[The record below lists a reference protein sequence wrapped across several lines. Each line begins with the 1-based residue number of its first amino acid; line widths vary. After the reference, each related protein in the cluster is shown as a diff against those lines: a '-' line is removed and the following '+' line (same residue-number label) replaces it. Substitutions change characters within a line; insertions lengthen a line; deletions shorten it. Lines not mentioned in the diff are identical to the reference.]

1 MNMLIRFFIV
11 MALLKREHS
20 QSLKNNEKNNRGQH
34 SIKKA
39 VDSNVEHLQQDLFA
53 PFSRSYRVLPHDMGF
68 RNHLPNYRYL
78 SFIEINVTGWLYK
91 LLKQHGLGGLSMD
104 WIISMQEMVY
114 LKEIKFLSKMTVTST
129 LEGWDSKYIYF
140 QHHFYVKNTLMA
152 IGLTKFI
159 LFNKKGKQ
167 SPVSLGMQGEH
178 LTEVIET
185 WNANQTAI
193 KSQ

>member
-20 QSLKNNEKNNRGQH
+20 ESNKNSEQNKT
-34 SIKKA
+34 A
-39 VDSNVEHLQQDLFA
+39 QQGSDNTVKVSTEDLFR

-68 RNHLPNYRYL
+68 RDHLPNYRYL
-78 SFIEINVTGWLYK
+78 SFIEINVTAWLYK
-91 LLKQHGLGGLSMD
+91 ILKQNGMGGLSLD

-114 LKEIKFLSKMTVTST
+114 LKEIKFLDKMTVTSA
-129 LEGWDSKYIYF
+129 LEGWDEKYVYF
-140 QHHFYVKNTLMA
+140 QHHFYVKDTLMA
-152 IGLTKFI
+152 VGLTKFV

-167 SPVSLGMQGEH
+167 LPSCIGMVGES

-185 WNANQTAI
+185 WNANQMAI

>member
-11 MALLKREHS
+11 MALLKREHAE
-20 QSLKNNEKNNRGQH
+20 QNKGKQQKAKN
-34 SIKKA
+34 S
-39 VDSNVEHLQQDLFA
+39 VDSSASQNNVSADLFQ
-53 PFSRSYRVLPHDMGF
+53 PFSRSYRILPHDMGF

-78 SFIEINVTGWLYK
+78 SFIELNVTGWLYK
-91 LLKQHGLGGLSMD
+91 ILKKNQLGGLSMD

-114 LKEIKFLSKMTVTST
+114 LKEIKFLDKMTVTSA
-129 LEGWDSKYIYF
+129 LEGWDEKYVYF

-152 IGLTKFI
+152 IGLTKFV
-159 LFNKKGKQ
+159 LMNKEGKQ
-167 SPVSLGMQGEH
+167 SPAVLGMQGKH
-178 LTEVIET
+178 LTEVIKT

>member
-20 QSLKNNEKNNRGQH
+20 ESNKNSEQNKTAQQGSDNTVKVSNE
-34 SIKKA
+34 
-39 VDSNVEHLQQDLFA
+39 DLFR

-68 RNHLPNYRYL
+68 RDHLPNYRYL
-78 SFIEINVTGWLYK
+78 SFIEINVTAWLYK
-91 LLKQHGLGGLSMD
+91 ILKQNGMGGLSLD

-114 LKEIKFLSKMTVTST
+114 LKEIKFLDKMTVTSA
-129 LEGWDSKYIYF
+129 LEGWDEKYVYF
-140 QHHFYVKNTLMA
+140 QHHFYVKDTLMA
-152 IGLTKFI
+152 VGLTKFV

-167 SPVSLGMQGEH
+167 LPSCIGMEGES

-185 WNANQTAI
+185 WNANQMAI

>member
-20 QSLKNNEKNNRGQH
+20 E
-34 SIKKA
+34 SIKNSGQSKTA
-39 VDSNVEHLQQDLFA
+39 QQEGDNTVKVSTEDLFR
-53 PFSRSYRVLPHDMGF
+53 PFSKSYRVLPHDMGF

-78 SFIEINVTGWLYK
+78 SFIEINVTAWLYK
-91 LLKQHGLGGLSMD
+91 ILKQNGLGGLSMD

-114 LKEIKFLSKMTVTST
+114 LKEIKFLNKMTVTST
-129 LEGWDSKYIYF
+129 LEGWDEKYVYF
-140 QHHFYVKNTLMA
+140 QHHFYVKDTLMA
-152 IGLTKFI
+152 IGLTKFV
-159 LFNKKGKQ
+159 LFNKKGKHLPA
-167 SPVSLGMQGEH
+167 SIGMQGEH

-185 WNANQTAI
+185 WNANQQAI

>member
-11 MALLKREHS
+11 MALLKREYS
-20 QSLKNNEKNNRGQH
+20 EPNKNSEQNKTAQQGDD
-34 SIKKA
+34 SAIKICT
-39 VDSNVEHLQQDLFA
+39 EDLFR

-78 SFIEINVTGWLYK
+78 SFIEINVTAWLYK
-91 LLKQHGLGGLSMD
+91 ILRQNSLGGLSMD

-114 LKEIKFLSKMTVTST
+114 LKEIKLLDKMTVSSA
-129 LEGWDSKYIYF
+129 LEGWDEKYVYF
-140 QHHFYVKNTLMA
+140 QHHFYVKDTLMA
-152 IGLTKFI
+152 IGLTKFVLI
-159 LFNKKGKQ
+159 NKQGRQ
-167 SPVSLGMQGEH
+167 SPASLGMEGES

-185 WNANQTAI
+185 WNANQVAI

>member
-20 QSLKNNEKNNRGQH
+20 E
-34 SIKKA
+34 SIKNSGQSKTTQQEGDNA
-39 VDSNVEHLQQDLFA
+39 VKVSTEDLFR
-53 PFSRSYRVLPHDMGF
+53 PFSKSYRVLPHDMGF

-78 SFIEINVTGWLYK
+78 SFIEINVTAWLYK
-91 LLKQHGLGGLSMD
+91 ILKQNGLGGLSMD

-129 LEGWDSKYIYF
+129 LEGWDEKYVYF
-140 QHHFYVKNTLMA
+140 QHHFYVKDTLMA
-152 IGLTKFI
+152 IGLTKFV
-159 LFNKKGKQ
+159 LFNKKSKHLPA
-167 SPVSLGMQGEH
+167 SIGMQGEH

-185 WNANQTAI
+185 WNANQQAI

>member
-20 QSLKNNEKNNRGQH
+20 ESNKNSEQNKT
-34 SIKKA
+34 A
-39 VDSNVEHLQQDLFA
+39 QQGSDNTVKVSTEDLFR

-68 RNHLPNYRYL
+68 RDHLPNYRYL
-78 SFIEINVTGWLYK
+78 SFIEINVTAWLYK
-91 LLKQHGLGGLSMD
+91 ILKQNGFGGLSLD

-114 LKEIKFLSKMTVTST
+114 LKEIKFLDKMTVTSA
-129 LEGWDSKYIYF
+129 LEGWDEKYVYF
-140 QHHFYVKNTLMA
+140 QHHFYVKDTLMA
-152 IGLTKFI
+152 VGLTKFV

-167 SPVSLGMQGEH
+167 LPSCIGMEGES

-185 WNANQTAI
+185 WNANQMAI

>member
-20 QSLKNNEKNNRGQH
+20 ESNKNSEQNKTAQQGSDNTVKVSNE
-34 SIKKA
+34 
-39 VDSNVEHLQQDLFA
+39 DLFR

-68 RNHLPNYRYL
+68 RDHLPNYRYL
-78 SFIEINVTGWLYK
+78 SFIEINVTAWLYK
-91 LLKQHGLGGLSMD
+91 ILKQNGLGGLSLD

-114 LKEIKFLSKMTVTST
+114 LKEIKFLDKMTVTSA
-129 LEGWDSKYIYF
+129 LEGWDEKYVYF
-140 QHHFYVKNTLMA
+140 QHHFYVKDTLMA
-152 IGLTKFI
+152 VGLTKFV

-167 SPVSLGMQGEH
+167 LPSCIGMEGES

-185 WNANQTAI
+185 WNANQMAI

>member
-20 QSLKNNEKNNRGQH
+20 ESNKNSEQNKTAQQGSDNTLKVSTE
-34 SIKKA
+34 
-39 VDSNVEHLQQDLFA
+39 DLFR

-68 RNHLPNYRYL
+68 RDHLPNYRYL
-78 SFIEINVTGWLYK
+78 SFIEINVTAWLYK
-91 LLKQHGLGGLSMD
+91 ILKQNGMGGLSLD

-114 LKEIKFLSKMTVTST
+114 LKEIKFLDKMTVTSA
-129 LEGWDSKYIYF
+129 LEGWDEKYVYF
-140 QHHFYVKNTLMA
+140 QHHFYVKDTLMA
-152 IGLTKFI
+152 VGLTKFV

-167 SPVSLGMQGEH
+167 LPSCIGMEGES

-185 WNANQTAI
+185 WNANQMAI

>member
-1 MNMLIRFFIV
+1 MLIRFFIV

-20 QSLKNNEKNNRGQH
+20 ESNKNSEQNKT
-34 SIKKA
+34 A
-39 VDSNVEHLQQDLFA
+39 QQGSDNTVKVSTEDLFR

-68 RNHLPNYRYL
+68 RDHLPNYRYL
-78 SFIEINVTGWLYK
+78 SFIEINVTAWLYK
-91 LLKQHGLGGLSMD
+91 ILKQNGFGGLSID

-114 LKEIKFLSKMTVTST
+114 LKEIKFLDKMTVTSA
-129 LEGWDSKYIYF
+129 LEGWDEKYVYF
-140 QHHFYVKNTLMA
+140 QHHFYVKDTLMA
-152 IGLTKFI
+152 VGLTKFV

-167 SPVSLGMQGEH
+167 LPSCIGMQGES

-185 WNANQTAI
+185 WNANQMAI

>member
-20 QSLKNNEKNNRGQH
+20 ESNKNSEQNKTAQQGSDNTLKISNE
-34 SIKKA
+34 
-39 VDSNVEHLQQDLFA
+39 DLFR

-68 RNHLPNYRYL
+68 RDHLPNYRYL
-78 SFIEINVTGWLYK
+78 SFIEINVTAWLYK
-91 LLKQHGLGGLSMD
+91 ILKQNGLGGLSLD

-114 LKEIKFLSKMTVTST
+114 LKEIKFLDKMTVTSA
-129 LEGWDSKYIYF
+129 LEGWDEKYVYF
-140 QHHFYVKNTLMA
+140 QHHFYVKDTLMA
-152 IGLTKFI
+152 VGLTKLV

-167 SPVSLGMQGEH
+167 LPSCIGMEGES

-185 WNANQTAI
+185 WNANQMAI

>member
-20 QSLKNNEKNNRGQH
+20 ESNKNSEQNKTAQQGSDNTLKVSTE
-34 SIKKA
+34 
-39 VDSNVEHLQQDLFA
+39 DLFR

-68 RNHLPNYRYL
+68 RDHLPNYRYL
-78 SFIEINVTGWLYK
+78 SFIEINVTAWLYRI
-91 LLKQHGLGGLSMD
+91 LKQNGFGGLSLD

-114 LKEIKFLSKMTVTST
+114 LKEIKFLDKMTVTSA
-129 LEGWDSKYIYF
+129 LEGWDEKYVYF
-140 QHHFYVKNTLMA
+140 QHHFYVKDTLMA
-152 IGLTKFI
+152 VGLTKFV

-167 SPVSLGMQGEH
+167 LPSCIGMEGES

-185 WNANQTAI
+185 WNANQIAI

>member
-20 QSLKNNEKNNRGQH
+20 ESNKNSEQNKTAQRESEN
-34 SIKKA
+34 A
-39 VDSNVEHLQQDLFA
+39 VKVSTEDLFR

-68 RNHLPNYRYL
+68 RDHLPNYRYL
-78 SFIEINVTGWLYK
+78 SFIEINVTAWLYK
-91 LLKQHGLGGLSMD
+91 ILKQNGMGGLSLD
-104 WIISMQEMVY
+104 WVISMQEMVY
-114 LKEIKFLSKMTVTST
+114 LKEIKFLDKMTVISA
-129 LEGWDSKYIYF
+129 LEGWDEKYVYF
-140 QHHFYVKNTLMA
+140 QHHFYVKDTLMA
-152 IGLTKFI
+152 VGLTKFV

-167 SPVSLGMQGEH
+167 LPSCIGMEGES

-185 WNANQTAI
+185 WNANQMAI

>member
-11 MALLKREHS
+11 MALLKREHAEQNKGKQQNAQNS
-20 QSLKNNEKNNRGQH
+20 
-34 SIKKA
+34 
-39 VDSNVEHLQQDLFA
+39 VDSSASQNNVSADLFQ
-53 PFSRSYRVLPHDMGF
+53 PFSRSYRILPHDMGF

-78 SFIEINVTGWLYK
+78 SFIELNVTGWLYK
-91 LLKQHGLGGLSMD
+91 ILKKNQLGGLSMD

-114 LKEIKFLSKMTVTST
+114 LKEIKFLNKMTVSST
-129 LEGWDSKYIYF
+129 LEGWDEKYVYF

-152 IGLTKFI
+152 IGLTKFV
-159 LFNKKGKQ
+159 LMNKEGKQ
-167 SPVSLGMQGEH
+167 SPAVLGMQGKH
-178 LTEVIET
+178 LTEVIKT

>member
-20 QSLKNNEKNNRGQH
+20 ESNKNSEQNKTAQQGSDNTLKVSTE
-34 SIKKA
+34 
-39 VDSNVEHLQQDLFA
+39 DLFC

-68 RNHLPNYRYL
+68 RDHLPNYRYL
-78 SFIEINVTGWLYK
+78 SFIEINVTAWLYK
-91 LLKQHGLGGLSMD
+91 ILKQNGLGGLSLD

-114 LKEIKFLSKMTVTST
+114 LKEIKFLDKMTVTSA
-129 LEGWDSKYIYF
+129 LEGWDEKYVYF
-140 QHHFYVKNTLMA
+140 QHHFYVKDTLMA
-152 IGLTKFI
+152 VGLTKFV

-167 SPVSLGMQGEH
+167 LPSCIGMEGES

-185 WNANQTAI
+185 WNANQIAI

>member
-20 QSLKNNEKNNRGQH
+20 ESNKNSEQNKT
-34 SIKKA
+34 A
-39 VDSNVEHLQQDLFA
+39 QQGSDNTVKVSTEDLFR

-68 RNHLPNYRYL
+68 RDHLPNYRYL
-78 SFIEINVTGWLYK
+78 SFIEINVTAWLYK
-91 LLKQHGLGGLSMD
+91 ILKQNGFGGLSID

-114 LKEIKFLSKMTVTST
+114 LKEIKFLDKMTVTSA
-129 LEGWDSKYIYF
+129 LEGWDEKYVYF
-140 QHHFYVKNTLMA
+140 QHHFYVKDTLMA
-152 IGLTKFI
+152 VGLTKFV

-167 SPVSLGMQGEH
+167 LPSCIGMQGES

-185 WNANQTAI
+185 WNANQMAI
-193 KSQ
+193 KSH

>member
-11 MALLKREHS
+11 MALLKREHAE
-20 QSLKNNEKNNRGQH
+20 QNKGKQQKAKN
-34 SIKKA
+34 S
-39 VDSNVEHLQQDLFA
+39 VDSSASQNNVSADLFQ
-53 PFSRSYRVLPHDMGF
+53 PFSRSYRILPHDMGF

-78 SFIEINVTGWLYK
+78 SFIELNVTGWLYK
-91 LLKQHGLGGLSMD
+91 ILKKNQLGGLSMD

-114 LKEIKFLSKMTVTST
+114 LKEIKFLSKMTVSST
-129 LEGWDSKYIYF
+129 LEGWDEKYVYF

-152 IGLTKFI
+152 IGLTKFV
-159 LFNKKGKQ
+159 LMNKEGKQ
-167 SPVSLGMQGEH
+167 SPAVLGMQGEH
-178 LTEVIET
+178 LTEVIKT

>member
-11 MALLKREHS
+11 MALLKREYS
-20 QSLKNNEKNNRGQH
+20 EPNKNSEQNKTAQQGDD
-34 SIKKA
+34 SAIKICT
-39 VDSNVEHLQQDLFA
+39 EDLFR

-78 SFIEINVTGWLYK
+78 SFIEINVTAWLYK
-91 LLKQHGLGGLSMD
+91 ILRQNSLGGLSMD

-114 LKEIKFLSKMTVTST
+114 LKEIKLLDKMTVSSA
-129 LEGWDSKYIYF
+129 LEGWDEKYVYF
-140 QHHFYVKNTLMA
+140 QHHFYVKDTLMA
-152 IGLTKFI
+152 IGLTKFV
-159 LFNKKGKQ
+159 LTNKQGRQ
-167 SPVSLGMQGEH
+167 SPASLGMEGES

-185 WNANQTAI
+185 WNANQVAI

>member
-20 QSLKNNEKNNRGQH
+20 E
-34 SIKKA
+34 SIKNSGQSKTTKQEGDNA
-39 VDSNVEHLQQDLFA
+39 VKVSTEDLFR
-53 PFSRSYRVLPHDMGF
+53 PFSKSYRVLPHDMGF

-78 SFIEINVTGWLYK
+78 SFIEINVTAWLYK
-91 LLKQHGLGGLSMD
+91 ILKQNGLGGLSMD

-114 LKEIKFLSKMTVTST
+114 LKEIKFLNKMTVTST
-129 LEGWDSKYIYF
+129 LEGWDEKYVYF
-140 QHHFYVKNTLMA
+140 QHHFYVKDTLMA
-152 IGLTKFI
+152 IGLTKFV
-159 LFNKKGKQ
+159 LFNKKGKHLPA
-167 SPVSLGMQGEH
+167 SIGMQGEH

-185 WNANQTAI
+185 WNANQQAI

>member
-20 QSLKNNEKNNRGQH
+20 ESNKNSEQNKT
-34 SIKKA
+34 A
-39 VDSNVEHLQQDLFA
+39 QQGSDNTVKVSTEDLFR

-68 RNHLPNYRYL
+68 RDHLPNYRYL
-78 SFIEINVTGWLYK
+78 SFIEINVTAWLYK
-91 LLKQHGLGGLSMD
+91 ILKQNGLGGLSLD

-114 LKEIKFLSKMTVTST
+114 LKEIKFLDKMTVTSA
-129 LEGWDSKYIYF
+129 LEGWDEKYVYF
-140 QHHFYVKNTLMA
+140 QHHFYVKDTLMA
-152 IGLTKFI
+152 VGLTKFVLI
-159 LFNKKGKQ
+159 NKQGIQ
-167 SPVSLGMQGEH
+167 PPLSIGMEGES

-185 WNANQTAI
+185 WNANQMAI

>member
-1 MNMLIRFFIV
+1 MNMLIRFFIL

-20 QSLKNNEKNNRGQH
+20 ESNKNSEKN
-34 SIKKA
+34 KTA
-39 VDSNVEHLQQDLFA
+39 QQGSDNTVKVSTEDLFR

-68 RNHLPNYRYL
+68 RDHLPNYRYL
-78 SFIEINVTGWLYK
+78 SFIEINVTAWLYK
-91 LLKQHGLGGLSMD
+91 ILKQNGFGGLSID

-114 LKEIKFLSKMTVTST
+114 LKEIKFLDKMTVTSA
-129 LEGWDSKYIYF
+129 LEGWDEKYVYF
-140 QHHFYVKNTLMA
+140 QHHFYVKDTLMA
-152 IGLTKFI
+152 VGLTKFV

-167 SPVSLGMQGEH
+167 LPSCIGMEGES

-185 WNANQTAI
+185 WNANQMAI

>member
-20 QSLKNNEKNNRGQH
+20 ESNKNSEQNKT
-34 SIKKA
+34 A
-39 VDSNVEHLQQDLFA
+39 QQGSDNTVKVSTEDLFR

-68 RNHLPNYRYL
+68 RDHLPNYRYL
-78 SFIEINVTGWLYK
+78 SFIEINVTAWLYK
-91 LLKQHGLGGLSMD
+91 ILKQNGMGGLSLD

-114 LKEIKFLSKMTVTST
+114 LKEIKFLDKMTVTSA
-129 LEGWDSKYIYF
+129 LEGWDEKYVYF
-140 QHHFYVKNTLMA
+140 QHHFYVKDTLMA
-152 IGLTKFI
+152 VGLTKFV

-167 SPVSLGMQGEH
+167 LPSCIGMEGES

-185 WNANQTAI
+185 WNANQMAI

>member
-20 QSLKNNEKNNRGQH
+20 E
-34 SIKKA
+34 SIKNSGQSKTSQQEGDNA
-39 VDSNVEHLQQDLFA
+39 VKVSTEDLFR
-53 PFSRSYRVLPHDMGF
+53 PFSKSYRVLPHDMGF

-78 SFIEINVTGWLYK
+78 SFIEINVTAWLYK
-91 LLKQHGLGGLSMD
+91 ILKQNGLGGLSMD

-114 LKEIKFLSKMTVTST
+114 LKEIKFLRKMTVTST
-129 LEGWDSKYIYF
+129 LEGWDEKYVYF
-140 QHHFYVKNTLMA
+140 QHHFYVKDTLMA
-152 IGLTKFI
+152 IGLTKFV
-159 LFNKKGKQ
+159 LFNKKGKHLPA
-167 SPVSLGMQGEH
+167 SIGMQGEY

-185 WNANQTAI
+185 WNANQQAI